1 MNDEAGRLTIRLL
14 GPLSACLGRNPMTP
28 TAGKPRQA
36 LALLA
41 LHAGRVV
48 TVPTLVEELWGDHPP
63 RSYATTLQTYILQ
76 LRNALT
82 AAAKPGNQDARQ
94 LLATKYGGYLLDGE
108 SCTTDAAEFDRL
120 ACSGRAAAEAGDQ
133 QAASERLATALRLWS
148 GPALVDVPLG
158 RTLELEAAALE
169 ETRLGVLERRIEA
182 DLSLG
187 RHADLLGELT
197 MTAARN
203 PMNENLCGLLMVALY
218 RSGHVSRSLEAFRQ
232 IRAVLHQELGIE
244 PCPRLQR
251 LQLAILSGDPALE
264 PGPVPRFDAA
274 RVPSRSSSSGM

>member
-14 GPLSACLGRNPMTP
+14 GPLSACLGRSPMTP
-28 TAGKPRQA
+28 TAGKQRQV

-41 LHAGRVV
+41 LNAGRVV
-48 TVPTLVEELWGDHPP
+48 TVTTLVEELWGDYPP

-82 AAAKPGNQDARQ
+82 AAAGPGTQDARQ
-94 LLATKYGGYLLDGE
+94 LLATKYSGYLLDGQA
-108 SCTTDAAEFDRL
+108 CTTDAAEFGRL
-120 ACSGRAAAEAGDQ
+120 ARSGRTAAEADDQ
-133 QAASERLATALRLWS
+133 QATSERLTTALRLWS

-158 RTLELEAAALE
+158 RVLELEAAALE

-187 RHADLLGELT
+187 RHTDLLGELT

-203 PMNENLCGLLMVALY
+203 PMNENLCGLLMIALY
-218 RSGHVSRSLEAFRQ
+218 RSGHVSRSLEAFRH
-232 IRAVLHQELGIE
+232 IRTVLDQELGIE

-264 PGPVPRFDAA
+264 PGPTPRLNTHHI
-274 RVPSRSSSSGM
+274 PSQSSSSGI